1 MSQFVLFALLL
12 ASLAVVFA
20 IAQLWRGARRLALA
34 LAVGLP
40 LAAAGLYY
48 LKGDPAALDPQVT
61 VAPRSLDQAITQL
74 EKRLAS
80 EPDNFE
86 GLVLLARSYMA
97 LEKFEL
103 ARDTYARAVKLH
115 PDDNDLQVEY
125 AESLLRT
132 SPDRRFPPAAVAML
146 ERAIA
151 QNPQNQRALFFMGI
165 QQMQDSKPAEAA
177 ATWERLLPLLSPDT
191 AGALRQQ
198 IAEARTAAGLPAL
211 PEEAAS
217 AGASALNI
225 DVKID
230 PSLAQ
235 AVRPGDVLYV
245 FARGLQGRGPPLAV
259 KRIVVDNLPVHVVL
273 TDADSP
279 MPAARLSSQDSVTL
293 MARVSKSGNVT
304 TGSGDIEADP
314 QQVRTNS
321 TNPVTLT
328 LNQKV
333 P

>member
-12 ASLAVVFA
+12 SVLAVTFA
-20 IAQLWRGARRLALA
+20 IARLWRGSRRLALA
-34 LAVGLP
+34 LAIGLP

-48 LKGDPAALDPQVT
+48 LKGAPAALDPQVA
-61 VAPRSLDQAITQL
+61 VAPRSLDQAIAQL
-74 EKRLAS
+74 EKRLAN

-103 ARDTYARAVKLH
+103 ARDTYAKAVKLH
-115 PDDNDLQVEY
+115 SDDNDLQVEY

-146 ERAIA
+146 ERAIQ

-165 QQMQDSKPAEAA
+165 QQMQDNQPAKAA
-177 ATWERLLPLLSPDT
+177 ATWEKLLPLLSPDT

-198 IAEARTAAGLPAL
+198 IAAARTAAGLPPL
-211 PEEAAS
+211 PEAAVATGS
-217 AGASALNI
+217 SALNI
-225 DVKID
+225 DIQID
-230 PSLAQ
+230 PGLAQ

-245 FARGLQGRGPPLAV
+245 FARGMQGRGPPLAV
-259 KRIVVDNLPVHVVL
+259 KRITVDSLPVHVVL

-279 MPAARLSSQDSVTL
+279 MPAARLSSQDSVML

-304 TGSGDIEADP
+304 AAAGDIEADP
-314 QQVRTNS
+314 QQVRTDS
-321 TNPVTLT
+321 AAVVTLT
-328 LNQKV
+328 LNRKV